1 MLRDMNNATA
11 TSLSSRPTKLIYSK
25 SYSEL
30 QNALAGLH
38 GDWDE
43 NQPNKKVLR
52 LKNGILNWFES
63 TGTLQFQGKDP
74 DKNELEQL
82 VTSILFPGNIR
93 DTIASPIHIEPAPE
107 AEHPRKASAL
117 ADSQPAFSYLS
128 DCLDSSE
135 LVIGI
140 VSSVGTET
148 SRVLT
153 ALKDRL
159 TGFGYQMLE
168 IKVSSL
174 LSSEGASNYA
184 NEYERIK
191 ELMNRGDSLRGKTQ
205 DNGILA
211 YGAAKKIKESRAGS
225 QSKLAY
231 IINSLKHPDEV
242 HALRKIYGQGFYL
255 IGVHAEE
262 KRRIHY
268 LTEDKGISPQQAV
281 ELTSIDEDEKITHGQ
296 RTRDTYH
303 LSDFYLDFRS
313 SEDYIK
319 NSIQRFLE
327 LIFGNPYLNPTFDEY
342 AMFMAFS
349 SSVRSGDLSRQVGSI
364 IARNKQIIATGANEC
379 PSAGGGLYW
388 AQSDDSGKVFDIADG
403 KDYMLGEDSN
413 KSEQGDI
420 IRNVLRDCKNI
431 SDLPQTA
438 LPEIEKA
445 LRASRISDLTEFG
458 RVVHAEMDALLS
470 CARAGINCHGATMY
484 NTTFPCH
491 NCAKH
496 IIAAGLSRVVYVEP
510 YPKSKAF
517 DFHSDSIDL
526 RDGTEGDTDSKR
538 VIFQPFTGVGAR
550 RFLDFFSMSL
560 GNGAR
565 LKRKNKNGTIVGWSK
580 DACRPRVL
588 LVPNSYKEIED
599 AASSIYESAIHHT
612 G

>member
-1 MLRDMNNATA
+1 M
-11 TSLSSRPTKLIYSK
+11 KLVFSK
-25 SYSEL
+25 GYSEL
-30 QNALAGLH
+30 QTALAALNGS
-38 GDWDE
+38 WEE
-43 NQPNKKVLR
+43 NQPNKKVYR
-52 LKNGILNWFES
+52 LNEGILNWYES

-74 DKNELEQL
+74 DRAELEHR
-82 VTSILFPGNIR
+82 VRSILFPGTVGEMPISPSPV
-93 DTIASPIHIEPAPE
+93 DTGPTVDHPGPATVQDE
-107 AEHPRKASAL
+107 TN
-117 ADSQPAFSYLS
+117 PAAQYLS
-128 DCLDSSE
+128 DSLCSSE
-135 LVIGI
+135 LIIGI

-148 SRVLT
+148 SRVVT
-153 ALKDRL
+153 ALTNRL
-159 TGFGYQMLE
+159 AGFGYQTQE

-174 LSSEGASNYA
+174 LINGGTPTDT

-191 ELMNRGDSLRGKTQ
+191 DLMNRGDTLREKTQ

-211 YGAAKKIKESRAGS
+211 YGAAKKIKDSRAGN

-231 IINSLKHPDEV
+231 VINSLKHPDEV

-255 IGVHAEE
+255 IGVHADE
-262 KRRIHY
+262 KRRIRY
-268 LTEDKGISPQQAV
+268 LTEDKGISSEHAV

-303 LSDFYLDFRS
+303 LSDFFLSFGS

-364 IARNKQIIATGANEC
+364 IARDNQIIATGANEC

-388 AQSDDSGKVFDIADG
+388 AQVDDSGKVVDIEDG
-403 KDYMLGEDSN
+403 KDYMRGEDSN

-420 IRNVLRDCKNI
+420 IRSILSACKNI
-431 SDLPQTA
+431 SE
-438 LPEIEKA
+438 LPENVLPKIEKI
-445 LRASRISDLTEFG
+445 LGGSRISDLTEFG

-470 CARAGINCHGATMY
+470 CARAGIDCHEATLY

-510 YPKSKAF
+510 YPKSKAL

-526 RDGTEGDTDSKR
+526 QTSLEGGEESVR
-538 VIFQPFTGVGAR
+538 VVFQPFTGVGAR

-560 GNGAR
+560 GTGAR
-565 LKRKNKNGTIVGWSK
+565 LRRKNKDGTVVGWTK
-580 DACRPRVL
+580 DASRPRVL
-588 LVPNSYKEIED
+588 LVPSSYLEIED
-599 AASSIYESAIHHT
+599 ASSAIYETAIHQVSVAAAIPA
-612 G
+612 

>member
-1 MLRDMNNATA
+1 M
-11 TSLSSRPTKLIYSK
+11 KLVFSK
-25 SYSEL
+25 GYPEL
-30 QNALAGLH
+30 QTALAELDGS
-38 GDWDE
+38 WEE
-43 NQPNKKVLR
+43 NQPNKKVFR
-52 LKNGILNWFES
+52 LNEGILNWYES

-74 DKNELEQL
+74 DRAELEHR
-82 VTSILFPGNIR
+82 VRSILFPGTVGEMPISPSPVETAPTADHPGQATIQG
-93 DTIASPIHIEPAPE
+93 DTNPA
-107 AEHPRKASAL
+107 A
-117 ADSQPAFSYLS
+117 QYLS
-128 DCLDSSE
+128 DSLSSSE
-135 LVIGI
+135 LIIGI

-148 SRVLT
+148 NRVVT
-153 ALKDRL
+153 ALTTRL
-159 TGFGYQMLE
+159 ARFGYQTQE

-174 LSSEGASNYA
+174 LINGSAPTYA

-191 ELMNRGDSLRGKTQ
+191 DLMNRGDTLREKIQ

-211 YGAAKKIKESRAGS
+211 YGAAKKIKDSRAGN

-231 IINSLKHPDEV
+231 VINSLKHPDEV

-255 IGVHAEE
+255 IGVHADE
-262 KRRIHY
+262 KRRIRY
-268 LTEDKGISPQQAV
+268 LTEDKGISSEHAV

-303 LSDFYLDFRS
+303 LSDFFLSFGS

-319 NSIQRFLE
+319 NSIQRFLD

-364 IARNKQIIATGANEC
+364 IAKDNQIIATGANEC

-388 AQSDDSGKVFDIADG
+388 AQADDSGKVVDIADG
-403 KDYMLGEDSN
+403 KDYMRGEDSN

-420 IRNVLRDCKNI
+420 IRSILSACKNI
-431 SDLPQTA
+431 SELPENA
-438 LPEIEKA
+438 LPKIEKILA
-445 LRASRISDLTEFG
+445 GSRISDLTEFG

-470 CARAGINCHGATMY
+470 CARAGIDCHGATLY

-510 YPKSKAF
+510 YPKSKAL

-526 RDGTEGDTDSKR
+526 QTSLEGGEESVR
-538 VIFQPFTGVGAR
+538 VVFQPFTGVGAR

-560 GNGAR
+560 GTGAR
-565 LKRKNKNGTIVGWSK
+565 LRRKNKDGTVVGWSK
-580 DACRPRVL
+580 DASRPRVL
-588 LVPNSYKEIED
+588 LVPSSYLEIED
-599 AASSIYESAIHHT
+599 ASSAIYETAIHQVAVAAAIPA
-612 G
+612 